1 MSSKYDPKSYRLY
14 LKISISGGK
23 NKHIL
28 VEGKDDKYLIEKLC
42 RDFLAKNNQHTTI
55 LVDSAENLVKG
66 DESIEFANNRDKVK
80 FIADSVNGKSYAN
93 GFIGFVDRELDKF
106 AWDYECISELQ
117 DIINSHDIIER
128 LVLSRGHSIENY
140 IFDLSILCKV
150 LEILTTT
157 TNANQCIDLFKET
170 FQATLRIAC
179 AVGLAA
185 TKAKVLSKVNSTI
198 DYKMLEISSPTEV
211 DFKFDDWVKKLV
223 ARKISTT
230 QEQNLRSHYNIY
242 NQQVAR
248 TSISLVRWIC
258 HGHIGYDF
266 LRALYERCI
275 LQICPSKQEE
285 TQELSQISWVPQEK
299 IFYTFINYSIQNP
312 LQDQCDY
319 PKAIF
324 ELLGIG

>member
-1 MSSKYDPKSYRLY
+1 MSSKYDPNSYRVY
-14 LKISISGGK
+14 LSISK
-23 NKHIL
+23 HKHIL

-55 LVDSAENLVKG
+55 LVDVDSVETFVKG
-66 DESIEFANNRDKVK
+66 DELSEFTNNKEKVK
-80 FIADSVNGKSYAN
+80 FIANSVNGKPYSN
-93 GFIGFVDRELDKF
+93 SFIGFVDREMDKF

-157 TNANQCIDLFKET
+157 TNANQSIDLFKET

-198 DYKMLEISSPTEV
+198 DYKLLEISSPTEV
-211 DFKFDDWVKKLV
+211 VFNFDAWVEKLV
-223 ARKISTT
+223 TRKISTT
-230 QEQNLRSHYNIY
+230 QEKELRLHYSVY

-248 TSISLVRWIC
+248 ASISLVRWIC

-299 IFYTFINYSIQNP
+299 IFYTFINYSIQNS

>member
-1 MSSKYDPKSYRLY
+1 MSSKYDPKSYRVY
-14 LKISISGGK
+14 LSISK
-23 NKHIL
+23 DKHIL

-42 RDFLAKNNQHTTI
+42 QDFLANNNQHTTI

-66 DESIEFANNRDKVK
+66 DESIEFANNREKVK
-80 FIADSVNGKSYAN
+80 FIADSINGKPYSN
-93 GFIGFVDRELDKF
+93 SFLGFVDRELDKF

-140 IFDLSILCKV
+140 IFDLSILCEV
-150 LEILTTT
+150 LGILTTT

-198 DYKMLEISSPTEV
+198 DYKLLEISSPADV
-211 DFKFDDWVKKLV
+211 VFNFDDWVKKLV

-230 QEQNLRSHYNIY
+230 QAQDLRLHYNIY

-266 LRALYERCI
+266 LRALYERCV
-275 LQICPSKQEE
+275 LKLCPRTQEE
-285 TQELSQISWVPQEK
+285 TKELSVISWVPKEK
-299 IFYTFINYSIQNP
+299 MLYGFINCWVKKS